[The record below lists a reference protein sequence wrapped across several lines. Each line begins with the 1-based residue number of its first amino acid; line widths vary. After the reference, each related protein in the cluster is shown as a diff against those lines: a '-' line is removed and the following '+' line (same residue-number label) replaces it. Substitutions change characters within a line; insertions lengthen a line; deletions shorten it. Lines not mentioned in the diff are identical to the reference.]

1 MSFYKDYK
9 GILANSYLDG
19 DGERERERE
28 REGERELFDSV
39 PGASHTR
46 VSPRVAFEK
55 SRINDHAKI
64 YDQFK
69 GGVFKPLLHR

>member
-19 DGERERERE
+19 DGERE
-28 REGERELFDSV
+28 GERELFDSV

-46 VSPRVAFEK
+46 FSPRVAFEK